1 MPLSGRT
8 VTGSS
13 TFSPTHR
20 VTLVAES
27 AMDVGAGT
35 TVTVTAAAYD
45 ERGVLFSAACGEAV
59 AGEDGVLRVSELRLP
74 LDRQN

>member
-1 MPLSGRT
+1 MPLSGVT

-35 TVTVTAAAYD
+35 TVTVCCADT
-45 ERGVLFSAACGEAV
+45 
-59 AGEDGVLRVSELRLP
+59 P
-74 LDRQN
+74 L